1 MITFINV
8 TIGLHHKIIFA
19 RFLENTARVP
29 IANKSADKR
38 LKLANKESSY
48 IMANPFF
55 EDLRHE
61 MAIINRRDSELNK
74 FKRAF

>member
-1 MITFINV
+1 M
-8 TIGLHHKIIFA
+8 
-19 RFLENTARVP
+19 P

-74 FKRAF
+74 FKRAFLI